1 MRLLEI
7 LTATLLAIRFAWPLF
22 SNQRPRWVQWLPAAA
37 LATTLLHLA
46 LEGYRWQMLPM
57 YALVLGAFMLSLRDM
72 RRAPLPRAANRAARL
87 IGGLLGLAVL
97 ALATALPALL
107 PVPRVPEPTGPYPV
121 GTLSLHLVDPER
133 QELYAAQPGGPRE
146 LMVQVWYPAG
156 PTPGAPTAPWMEDME
171 IMGPAISGV
180 IGMPSFFLGHIVYA
194 RTPAIPDAPL
204 APAEANYPL
213 LLFSH
218 GWGGFRQQNTY
229 QVIEL
234 ASHGYVVAAV
244 QHTYGA
250 VATVF
255 PDGRVAYNNPGALP
269 VGAPEEQFLPA
280 ARQLVD
286 QWAGDLGFV
295 LDYLEKQNAAGS
307 GSPFSGRLD
316 LSKVGVFGHSTGGGA
331 TVEFCGRDPR
341 CQAALGLDAYLTPV
355 SQGVLD
361 EGLIQPALLLYSELW
376 PSAQN
381 DRLSEQLQA
390 NAQGPMQVLTIL
402 GSDHYD
408 FSDLPMLSPLAPQ
421 LGLKGPI
428 DGARALRVINDYSL
442 AFFDHY
448 LKGVPAA
455 PLKGETK
462 AYPEVVTK

>member
-1 MRLLEI
+1 
-7 LTATLLAIRFAWPLF
+7 
-22 SNQRPRWVQWLPAAA
+22 
-37 LATTLLHLA
+37 
-46 LEGYRWQMLPM
+46 
-57 YALVLGAFMLSLRDM
+57 
-72 RRAPLPRAANRAARL
+72 
-87 IGGLLGLAVL
+87 
-97 ALATALPALL
+97 
-107 PVPRVPEPTGPYPV
+107 
-121 GTLSLHLVDPER
+121 
-133 QELYAAQPGGPRE
+133 
-146 LMVQVWYPAG
+146 
-156 PTPGAPTAPWMEDME
+156 
-171 IMGPAISGV
+171 
-180 IGMPSFFLGHIVYA
+180 
-194 RTPAIPDAPL
+194 
-204 APAEANYPL
+204 
-213 LLFSH
+213 
-218 GWGGFRQQNTY
+218 
-229 QVIEL
+229 
-234 ASHGYVVAAV
+234 
-244 QHTYGA
+244 
-250 VATVF
+250 
-255 PDGRVAYNNPGALP
+255 
-269 VGAPEEQFLPA
+269 
-280 ARQLVD
+280 
-286 QWAGDLGFV
+286 
-295 LDYLEKQNAAGS
+295 
-307 GSPFSGRLD
+307 
-316 LSKVGVFGHSTGGGA
+316 VGVFGHSTGGGA

-408 FSDLPMLSPLAPQ
+408 FSDLPMLSPLATQ